1 MKNKKVLTISI
12 LPLMWAIYV
21 LFELVTG
28 RINDLRTILFNMIL
42 IILFALVGLFSYII
56 ELNTNMGLS
65 LIHL

>member
-56 ELNTNMGLS
+56 GINTNMGLS